1 MNKTAKYATWGLWI
15 FLFMVVVA
23 FAIIYASQT
32 ARVILLYAG
41 VALEIV
47 FSLILLLLLLQYKQS
62 FKKIEQEIN
71 RLEQREQARLRE
83 EDRKKSEQAAE
94 AEVDKFD
101 ADEVLSKI
109 MPSAEASF
117 ADAQKYTE
125 KILQNAAKELDI
137 VQGLVFLLDKKEQLY
152 NVSGEYAYYSEEQP
166 RSFPLGET
174 LSGQVAKNKQL
185 LNVREMPEG
194 YITVLSGLGKSN
206 PGYLIIAPVVHDDE
220 SIGVIELASFKPFGK
235 NEEVLIEKMT
245 GAMAGKLNE
254 LRK

>member
-15 FLFMVVVA
+15 FVFIVVVA

-47 FSLILLLLLLQYKQS
+47 FSLVLLVFLLQNKQS
-62 FKKIEQEIN
+62 FNELEQEIN

-94 AEVDKFD
+94 TQADNFN
-101 ADEVLSKI
+101 ADEILAKI
-109 MPSAEASF
+109 MPNAETTF
-117 ADAQKYTE
+117 TDAQKYTE
-125 KILQNAAKELDI
+125 KILQNTAKELDI
-137 VQGLVFLLDKKEQLY
+137 VQGLVFLLDKKDQLF

-185 LNVREMPEG
+185 LNVQEMPEG
-194 YITVLSGLGKSN
+194 YITVLSGLGKSS
-206 PGYLIIAPVVHDDE
+206 PRHLIIAPFVHDDE